1 MVVLDGDV
9 HDGDLLDG
17 DEHGGEVHCVEWR
30 GEEIANIKIRVLVFT
45 RTPNTKIYKQKH
57 KYAMGRQCKNIQCK
71 YQQQVKRLIVRTL
84 VYTPIPTQPLQ
95 AQL

>member
-30 GEEIANIKIRVLVFT
+30 GEEIANIKMILHSFSV
-45 RTPNTKIYKQKH
+45 H
-57 KYAMGRQCKNIQCK
+57 
-71 YQQQVKRLIVRTL
+71 
-84 VYTPIPTQPLQ
+84 
-95 AQL
+95 